1 MKLKKLLI
9 MILFMIGS
17 VFGFTSCSTETL
29 TVYTEVGFAP
39 FEYVSDG
46 EISGVDI
53 DIMNMVGEKLGKK
66 VVFENVAFDTI
77 IDTVSEGKLT
87 NVGAAGLS
95 ITDERLQKVDFSKEY
110 YQANLYAIYNVN
122 NISSS
127 FSKKMSDGNEG
138 IYWESLASNKGIGI
152 QTGTTADLFL
162 GDELVEGGSLYGTP
176 KSDYDSLDVAI
187 MDIGINIDYVVI
199 DELPAKKLVE
209 NKPNLA
215 CLPLYYPGENGEED
229 EVAFDVYAI
238 AVTKGQ
244 TELLNAINE
253 VLDELLIEDETGI
266 SGVEKLVNK
275 HLGFK
280 DETDKVDS
288 NLFKDVWK
296 ILTTPELN
304 GYLLQ
309 GFGNTLI
316 ISLLAAILGLVL
328 GVIIAIIKVF
338 SIDNKYLKVPGI
350 ICDIY
355 TTIIRGTP
363 VALQLFIMVFAVLAV
378 PGFKETAVVLTFAL
392 NSSAYVSENIR
403 GGIMSVD
410 KGQMEA
416 GRALGLS
423 KLKTMI
429 KIIFPQAIK
438 NVIPSIGN
446 ELIALVKETS
456 IVALVG
462 STVGTL
468 TFDLNQATQTIN
480 KTIANYLAPA
490 ILAGILYLIIVYGIT
505 LLIKLFERRFAVSDK
520 R

>member
-1 MKLKKLLI
+1 
-9 MILFMIGS
+9 
-17 VFGFTSCSTETL
+17 
-29 TVYTEVGFAP
+29 
-39 FEYVSDG
+39 
-46 EISGVDI
+46 
-53 DIMNMVGEKLGKK
+53 
-66 VVFENVAFDTI
+66 
-77 IDTVSEGKLT
+77 
-87 NVGAAGLS
+87 
-95 ITDERLQKVDFSKEY
+95 
-110 YQANLYAIYNVN
+110 
-122 NISSS
+122 
-127 FSKKMSDGNEG
+127 MSDGNVG
-138 IYWESLASNKGIGI
+138 VYWGSLASNKGVGV
-152 QTGTTADLFL
+152 QTGTTADLFI
-162 GDELVEGGSLYGTP
+162 GDELVEGGSLFGTP

-209 NKPNLA
+209 NKENLS
-215 CLPLYYPGENGEED
+215 CLPLYYPGENGAED
-229 EVAFDVYAI
+229 EVAYDVYAI

-244 TELLNAINE
+244 KELLEAINE
-253 VLDELLIEDETGI
+253 VLDELLIEDESGV

-280 DETDKVDS
+280 EEEKVES
-288 NLFKDVWK
+288 NVFVDIWV

-316 ISLLAAILGLVL
+316 ISLLAAILGLLL
-328 GVIIAIIKVF
+328 GVVIAIIKVF
-338 SIDNKYLKVPGI
+338 SLDNKYLKIPGI

-363 VALQLFIMVFAVLAV
+363 VALQLFIMVFAVLAI

-403 GGIMSVD
+403 AGIMSVD

-462 STVGTL
+462 STIGTL